1 MDWVDVQTFD
11 IARVVSIYPDKS
23 GLRWWTKAWFN
34 NRREGEKSVEI
45 NRVLAIQFI
54 NDEVLK
60 DEWMEKYFP
69 KQMEIYHQALSQTK
83 QQIMEQ
89 IRQQT
94 L

>member
-1 MDWVDVQTFD
+1 M
-11 IARVVSIYPDKS
+11 
-23 GLRWWTKAWFN
+23 
-34 NRREGEKSVEI
+34 
-45 NRVLAIQFI
+45 LAIQFI

-60 DEWMEKYFP
+60 DDWMEKYFP
-69 KQMEIYHQALSQTK
+69 KQMEIYHQALTQTK

>member
-1 MDWVDVQTFD
+1 M
-11 IARVVSIYPDKS
+11 
-23 GLRWWTKAWFN
+23 
-34 NRREGEKSVEI
+34 
-45 NRVLAIQFI
+45 LAIQFI

-60 DEWMEKYFP
+60 DEWREKYFP
-69 KQMEIYHQALSQTK
+69 KQMEIYHQALNQTK